1 MTAASNKI
9 HQSDRIE
16 KKFDSIVPADGIIEK
31 GKKKA
36 FSPLPFPVIGQL
48 PSNRIT
54 TNYLSIPADR
64 FPKISFRSGGNRFS
78 YPKIPPPPKLDHL
91 ETLGRVLAGFPHPPP
106 SSVHSALPQSPSIR
120 IHRRPILFP
129 RASDRLFPLL
139 SPDHLARA
147 AVSNEGRN
155 RNGGGGGGGGRR
167 DASRQ
172 RFILF
177 PGYGVANPIKDVPTG
192 GRRCVLSDQ
201 AAAAAAAHAG
211 QVRLG

>member
-78 YPKIPPPPKLDHL
+78 YPKIPLPKLDHL

-106 SSVHSALPQSPSIR
+106 SLSTPPCPKV
-120 IHRRPILFP
+120 P
-129 RASDRLFPLL
+129 RFAFI
-139 SPDHLARA
+139 
-147 AVSNEGRN
+147 
-155 RNGGGGGGGGRR
+155 GGR
-167 DASRQ
+167 
-172 RFILF
+172 FYF
-177 PGYGVANPIKDVPTG
+177 PGRATASSLFSPPIILREQQFRTRDETETGEEEEQEEEEETRRGSDSFYFPGTVSPTQ
-192 GRRCVLSDQ
+192 LKTSQQ
-201 AAAAAAAHAG
+201 AAAGASYPTRLLPLLLPTL
-211 QVRLG
+211 VRLG

>member
-78 YPKIPPPPKLDHL
+78 YPKIPPPPPETRPPRNSRESSSRFSSSSPLICPLRLAPKSLDSHSSAADFISPG
-91 ETLGRVLAGFPHPPP
+91 ERPPLP
-106 SSVHSALPQSPSIR
+106 SSLPRSSC
-120 IHRRPILFP
+120 
-129 RASDRLFPLL
+129 ASSSFERGTKPK
-139 SPDHLARA
+139 R
-147 AVSNEGRN
+147 
-155 RNGGGGGGGGRR
+155 GRR
-167 DASRQ
+167 RRRRKKRRVEAAIHFISR
-172 RFILF
+172 
-177 PGYGVANPIKDVPTG
+177 V
-192 GRRCVLSDQ
+192 RCRQ
-201 AAAAAAAHAG
+201 PN
-211 QVRLG
+211 